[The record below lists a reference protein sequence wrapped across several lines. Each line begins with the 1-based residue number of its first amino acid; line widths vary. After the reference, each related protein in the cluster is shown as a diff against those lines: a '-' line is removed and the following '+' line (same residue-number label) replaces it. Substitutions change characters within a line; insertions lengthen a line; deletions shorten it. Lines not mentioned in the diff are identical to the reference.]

1 MPANASLTPET
12 CRFNESDAGDILL
25 AQVAEQHFKETG
37 QWSAEEEKRATRD
50 ARELA
55 GDDQSPETLLPLRAR
70 LVLARLKP
78 VLSDLSGLKKP
89 SSLIMP
95 VTLGLTVLSY
105 FAGAMTDRLTTDG
118 ARINLLAAP
127 LLLLLV
133 WNLCVYVLL
142 ILKSLRLFP
151 RLSLPLREGLA
162 KVLSG
167 FKWAGLKQ
175 HALKAGFASLW
186 AEAQL
191 PRLHLCAARAFHL
204 AAAAFAVGIL
214 TSILV
219 RGIGTAWQIG
229 WESTWFADSPEAVRA
244 IIRFTYGLIPLDIIG
259 LAPIPDTDAIAAL
272 RFDLGNAVRA
282 APWLCR
288 LMALLFCVVILPRL
302 LLAGW
307 VTYRMQLAQKRIS
320 VKTNSPYYRG
330 ILTVKP
336 LLPLWTGFIIDSADE
351 AILSSDK
358 WRTFEKAFRST
369 SPDQSFNTIVC
380 NAWEASPETVLK
392 SIPEAEAY
400 RIMLV
405 LDPMNT
411 PEDEVHGTLLSA
423 LSDWCS
429 KTLSPSLTVILDCST
444 LNRRIGNNAARVAL
458 WETFISDRHA
468 VTLSADFD
476 NPESLQA
483 LQRSIRALR
492 S

>member
-1 MPANASLTPET
+1 MNSLRTLLKKREMT
-12 CRFNESDAGDILL
+12 SFFFLILL
-25 AQVAEQHFKETG
+25 FAVVGCINPAF
-37 QWSAEEEKRATRD
+37 
-50 ARELA
+50 LA
-55 GDDQSPETLLPLRAR
+55 VSNIA
-70 LVLARLKP
+70 ACFN
-78 VLSDLSGLKKP
+78 
-89 SSLIMP
+89 SSVVFVIISVGMAFTIM
-95 VTLGLTVLSY
+95 VGEIDVSVGSCLGMTAVVVGSMICN
-105 FAGAMTDRLTTDG
+105 GA
-118 ARINLLAAP
+118 
-127 LLLLLV
+127 
-133 WNLCVYVLL
+133 
-142 ILKSLRLFP
+142 S
-151 RLSLPLREGLA
+151 
-162 KVLSG
+162 
-167 FKWAGLKQ
+167 WAV
-175 HALKAGFASLW
+175 
-186 AEAQL
+186 
-191 PRLHLCAARAFHL
+191 
-204 AAAAFAVGIL
+204 AFAVGIL

-229 WESTWFADSPEAVRA
+229 WESTWFAESPEAVRA

-272 RFDLGNAVRA
+272 RFDLDNAVGA

-307 VTYRMQLAQKRIS
+307 VTYRMQLAQKRIT
-320 VKTNSPYYRG
+320 VKTDSPYYRG

-400 RIMLV
+400 RLMLV

-429 KTLSPSLTVILDCST
+429 KTRSPSLTVILDCST

-483 LQRSIRALR
+483 LQRSIRALH